1 MPETISGSGDKYG
14 GYNLT
19 WRGDEVKRALM
30 ENVARAWGEFG
41 LEVEG
46 ESKRELRRK
55 NKETGTKQGVA
66 TGTLRRSIHVADVGY
81 DWGGDDVEPAPGTP
95 ERGAVQVDPPVDAD
109 KITLQVGS
117 GLKYA
122 MPVHQGHHSFQ
133 GYHYLTN
140 GLKKA
145 KAKLDAILRRHRLQ
159 R

>member
-1 MPETISGSGDKYG
+1 MLD
-14 GYNLT
+14 
-19 WRGDEVKRALM
+19 WRGDDVKRQVIQ
-30 ENVARAWGEFG
+30 NVASAWEEFT

-46 ESKRELRRK
+46 ESKRELRR
-55 NKETGTKQGVA
+55 GHGVEY
-66 TGTLRRSIHVADVGY
+66 GTLRRSIHVALPGY
-81 DWGGDDVEPAPGTP
+81 DWGGDDVESGPGTP
-95 ERGAVQVDPPVDAD
+95 ERGGVAVEPSVSANE
-109 KITLQVGS
+109 IASQVGS

-145 KAKLDAILRRHRLQ
+145 KAKLDSILEKHKVQ

>member
-1 MPETISGSGDKYG
+1 MGDFR
-14 GYNLT
+14 LD
-19 WRGDEVKRALM
+19 WRGDEVKREVMQNTAS
-30 ENVARAWGEFG
+30 AWGEFG

-46 ESKRELRRK
+46 ESKRELRR
-55 NKETGTKQGVA
+55 GHGVES
-66 TGTLRRSIHVADVGY
+66 GTLRRSIHVAETGY
-81 DWGGDDVEPAPGTP
+81 DWSGDDVEPGKSSP
-95 ERGAVQVDPPVDAD
+95 ERGGALVTPDVNGDA
-109 KITLQVGS
+109 LSLSVGS